1 MARSDLVQVMVKAVL
16 EVETEVVKREGEL
29 VDTKAGWQARHQIGH
44 KLETVVEY
52 KRTIDPPSVSW
63 MSFIADVTLWSSA
76 SVF

>member
-1 MARSDLVQVMVKAVL
+1 LVQVLVEAVL
-16 EVETEVVKREGEL
+16 EAEAEVEQGGL

-44 KLETVVEY
+44 KREMRVEY

-76 SVF
+76 SVS